1 MFNYPDFAINSAGG
15 QANAYESEALPDI
28 IGRISESMPDRYQ
41 DMFPEARKL
50 KRHFIVHIGPTNS
63 GKTHDAIA
71 AFMAAGNGA
80 YLAPLRLLAYEIYES
95 SNSHGCPCSMVTGE
109 EELITGNAR
118 HVSSTIEM
126 ADLHQHYDVCV
137 IDEAQLLA
145 DCERGGAWTAAIVGV
160 LADVIHICSSEC
172 AKQMIISLIESCG
185 DTYEVVDHFR
195 AVPLI
200 ADEEEFLFPYSVK
213 KNDALIVFSKRSVI
227 HAAAELQKRGWKVSI
242 VYGAL
247 PYESRRTEIDRFIS
261 GDTDVVIATD
271 AIGMGMNL
279 PVERVVFLETEKF
292 DGKKKRSLTE
302 QEVKQI
308 AGRAGR
314 RGIYETG
321 YYNSMYRK
329 QEIIRKLNSD
339 PSEVR
344 YAYLDFPDT
353 LLNIDG
359 PLSILIDQWNKLPVS
374 NQFRKR
380 FAGTEIELARE
391 LEEYTDN
398 KELIYKFITI
408 PFESRDFVLHTIW
421 KKLFLLELNS
431 QHPESY
437 MKAFLT
443 DSRWLNSMDLS
454 SLEKEYR
461 KCDLLYNYLRKFQFI
476 NEREEILEH
485 KRNISWYISSYLEKQ
500 ELPIRKCS
508 CCGKDLPWNYP
519 YGLCN
524 SCYRQSYYSWY

>member
-1 MFNYPDFAINSAGG
+1 MFNYPDFAINSAGV
-15 QANAYESEALPDI
+15 QANAYESEALPEI

-50 KRHFIVHIGPTNS
+50 KRHFIVHVGPTNS

-71 AFMAAGNGA
+71 AFLAAGKGA

-95 SNSHGCPCSMVTGE
+95 SNTHGCPCNMVTGE

-145 DCERGGAWTAAIVGV
+145 DSERGGAWTAAIVGMQ
-160 LADVIHICSSEC
+160 ADVIHICSSEC
-172 AKQMIISLIESCG
+172 AKQMIISLIKSCG
-185 DTYEVVDHFR
+185 DTYEIVDHVR
-195 AVPLI
+195 SVPLI

-227 HAAAELQKRGWKVSI
+227 HAAAELQKCGWNVSI

-247 PYESRRTEIDRFIS
+247 PYESRRMEIGRFIN

-292 DGKKKRSLTE
+292 DGKKKRPITE

-339 PSEVR
+339 PSEIR

-374 NQFRKR
+374 NQFLKR

-408 PFESRDFVLHTIW
+408 PFELRDAVLHTIW
-421 KKLFLLELNS
+421 KKLFLLELHS

-437 MKAFLT
+437 MKVFLT

-454 SLEKEYR
+454 ALEKEYR
-461 KCDLLYNYLRKFQFI
+461 KCDLLYNYLRKFQVI
-476 NEREEILEH
+476 SEREEILER

-500 ELPIRKCS
+500 ELPLRKCS

-524 SCYRQSYYSWY
+524 SCYRKSFYSWY